1 MNALNWAIR
10 QSSWRHEKLSGH
22 KPRKLR
28 DWSKPLYDAELKMFK
43 CSFLN
48 CNVSSKRK
56 LNLKRYMTNRKSNL
70 KRHLT
75 KHHEENFQALIMK
88 KKQEWYQKSGYSKV
102 RNHLQ
107 PSTTTQHNPQPLT
120 TICNHPQPPKPPT
133 TIHNHPRFSETTYSD
148 PQSSTTTYNHPKIHP
163 QTPPKPPIIT
173 QNYPQ
178 PPKSYRKKPKLVR
191 NSYVPS
197 L

>member
-70 KRHLT
+70 KRHMT

-88 KKQEWYQKSGYSKV
+88 KSKNDVKNRVILKYATTYSHPQPPNTI
-102 RNHLQ
+102 RNHSQPSATTHNHPNHPQ
-107 PSTTTQHNPQPLT
+107 PSTTIQDFPKRPT
-120 TICNHPQPPKPPT
+120 TTHNHPQPPT
-133 TIHNHPRFSETTYSD
+133 TIQKSIHKHPQNHP
-148 PQSSTTTYNHPKIHP
+148 
-163 QTPPKPPIIT
+163 
-173 QNYPQ
+173 
-178 PPKSYRKKPKLVR
+178 
-191 NSYVPS
+191 
-197 L
+197 